1 MNKQGPNGIEWT
13 QFSWNPVSGCHHACT
28 WTMPDGRV
36 AECYA
41 KTVAERVAM
50 TAYPEGFAHHY
61 WHPERLE
68 EPLKVKKPARIFL
81 DSMSDLMGAWVPDE
95 QIEDVL
101 DICRRASWHQ
111 FQLLTKNAPRL
122 LKFNGRIPSNV
133 WVGVSAPPSSMLGGA
148 LDLKQQL
155 AYVYRAIKTL
165 ALLDVP
171 ITWLSLEPLSFDMGA
186 MLNDIGLDMG
196 AFYGYNWLQWV
207 VIGAASN
214 GKTIYHPEPQWVK
227 NAVEFARRMGAKVFF
242 KGNLRA
248 NPAADPW
255 LAEFPEVGE

>member
-133 WVGVSAPPSSMLGGA
+133 WVGVSAPPS
-148 LDLKQQL
+148 
-155 AYVYRAIKTL
+155 
-165 ALLDVP
+165 
-171 ITWLSLEPLSFDMGA
+171 
-186 MLNDIGLDMG
+186 
-196 AFYGYNWLQWV
+196 
-207 VIGAASN
+207 
-214 GKTIYHPEPQWVK
+214 
-227 NAVEFARRMGAKVFF
+227 
-242 KGNLRA
+242 
-248 NPAADPW
+248 
-255 LAEFPEVGE
+255 